1 MEQARDEKTV
11 SRTRVS
17 FCSGVFYG
25 CNPLHAR
32 VRVYAVA
39 KTFFMQPRQ
48 YHRGYPGLL
57 HLVVAPPSTGYIATL
72 LAGRQAA
79 IWMYESLKSS
89 VVKSILG
96 SWFLTAVSKKMEV
109 DRCKLR

>member
-1 MEQARDEKTV
+1 MEQARDGKTV
-11 SRTRVS
+11 SRTRIS

-25 CNPLHAR
+25 CNSLHGR

-57 HLVVAPPSTGYIATL
+57 HLVIAPAPRKPKYPTGTAGLNL
-72 LAGRQAA
+72 LD
-79 IWMYESLKSS
+79 SS
-89 VVKSILG
+89 QHNI
-96 SWFLTAVSKKMEV
+96 F
-109 DRCKLR
+109 